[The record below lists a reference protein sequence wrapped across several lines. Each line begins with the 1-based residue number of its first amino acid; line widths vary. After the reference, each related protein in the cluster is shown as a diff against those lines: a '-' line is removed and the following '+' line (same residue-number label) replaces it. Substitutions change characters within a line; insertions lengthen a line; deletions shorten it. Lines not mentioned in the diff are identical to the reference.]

1 MLDPPRKE
9 VVGSIELCKAAGIR
23 VIMITGKPC
32 SIFKSVLTFLKTALE
47 HVTVRLTSLVCVCS
61 ILGRLLVCLLLCD
74 TTINPALAFFEL
86 FLLVILCTKA
96 HLLVMVT
103 SQVSGN

>member
-32 SIFKSVLTFLKTALE
+32 SIFKSAQTFLKTALE
-47 HVTVRLTSLVCVCS
+47 HITVRLNSLK
-61 ILGRLLVCLLLCD
+61 
-74 TTINPALAFFEL
+74 LAFSL
-86 FLLVILCTKA
+86 P
-96 HLLVMVT
+96 
-103 SQVSGN
+103 Q